1 MNETQEMLF
10 VEEGDLEKRLD
21 KLLFDRYGGVYS
33 RTYFQ
38 KLIEE
43 GLVLLNGEQVKKRTK
58 PSLGDEIEVEF
69 SFSVEE
75 TLKPEPIP
83 LSILYEDDD
92 LLIVNKPA
100 GLVVHPAPGN
110 WTGTFAN
117 ALLYHCKTLAANE
130 GDLRPGI
137 VHRLDKDTSGVLLA
151 AKNLQTQW
159 KLIEA
164 FADRKV
170 YKEYLAITLGDPGNR
185 KIETLIG
192 RDPKNRQKMAVTEKG
207 KQARSIVKTI
217 ASGRELSLLS
227 VVIETGRTH
236 QIRVHLSSVGA
247 PILGDSTYGR
257 HSENKKYKCERQLLH
272 ASKLRFH
279 HPMTGKEIEVTAPL
293 PEDFTFFLEQYRM
306 VRLS

>member
-10 VEEGDLEKRLD
+10 VEEGDLDKRLD
-21 KLLFDRYGGVYS
+21 KLLFDRFGGVYS

-38 KLIEE
+38 KLIDE

-58 PSLGDEIEVEF
+58 PSIGDEIEVEF

-75 TLKPEPIP
+75 TLKPEPIA

-92 LLIVNKPA
+92 LLVVNKPA

-117 ALLYHCKTLAANE
+117 ALLFHCKTLAVKE

-164 FADRKV
+164 FAERKV
-170 YKEYLAITLGDPGNR
+170 YKEYVAITLGDPGNR
-185 KIETLIG
+185 TIDTIIG

-207 KQARSIVKTI
+207 KQARSIIKTL
-217 ASGRELSLLS
+217 ASNRDLALLS

-247 PILGDSTYGR
+247 PILGDSVYGR
-257 HSENKKYKCERQLLH
+257 SAENKKYKCGRQLLH
-272 ASKLRFH
+272 ASKLRFQ
-279 HPMTGKEIEVTAPL
+279 HPLTGKEIEVSAPL

>member
-1 MNETQEMLF
+1 MKETQELLF
-10 VEEGDLEKRLD
+10 VEAGEEEKRLD
-21 KLLFDRYGGVYS
+21 KLLFDRFEGTYS

-38 KLIEE
+38 KLIDE
-43 GLVLLNGEQVKKRTK
+43 GLVLVNGERVKKRTK
-58 PSLGDEIEVEF
+58 PSVGDEIEVEF
-69 SFSVEE
+69 SFTREE
-75 TLKPEPIP
+75 ALKPEPIP
-83 LSILYEDDD
+83 LNILYEDED

-100 GLVVHPAPGN
+100 GMVVHPAPGN

-117 ALLYHCKTLAANE
+117 ALLFHCNHLEVKE

-137 VHRLDKDTSGVLLA
+137 VHRLDKDTSGCLLA

-164 FADRKV
+164 FAGRKV
-170 YKEYLAITLGDPGNR
+170 YKEYLAIALGNPGTR
-185 KIETLIG
+185 MIDAPIG
-192 RDPKNRQKMAVTEKG
+192 RDPRNRQKMAVVEKG
-207 KQARSIVKTI
+207 KVAKSHLKPLQASK
-217 ASGRELSLLS
+217 ELALLS

-247 PILGDSTYGR
+247 PVLGDSVYGR
-257 HSENKKYKCERQLLH
+257 IGENKKFDCSRQLLH
-272 ASKLRFH
+272 ASKLRFT
-279 HPMTGKEIEVTAPL
+279 HPVSGKEIEVEAPL